1 MAKNAYPHSPISGTT
16 TAMSS
21 EAVAGKSSIV
31 ASLQQEWLLGA
42 AFATTALFLLYGE
55 KWLADLSNP
64 LWFGFMLLWLFA
76 VIMGSAFAVVHH
88 AESLAVRLGEP
99 LGTLVLTLSVIG
111 IEVMM
116 ISAVMLTGEGKP
128 ALARDTMFGIV
139 MIVLNGMVGLSLLLG
154 GLRHHE
160 QEYNLQG
167 ANAFLSLIISL
178 TVLGL
183 ILPNYTR
190 ASPGPTLSTFQSV
203 FLAIMSLA
211 IYSVFLVIQ
220 NWRHRDYFLKP
231 AALANRGQLT
241 AAAGDAVPHA
251 TNSLTYHSVLLL
263 MYLLPL
269 VVLAKKIALPI
280 DHGIE
285 VLHAPLA
292 LGGFLVAALILS
304 PESLSATRAALANDL
319 QRSINILL
327 GSVLAS
333 IGLTIPAVLTIGLI
347 TGKTVVL
354 GLDPGDSV
362 LLVLTLSVCGLTFTS
377 TRTNVLLGA
386 VHLLLFLAYLMLI
399 FEH

>member
-1 MAKNAYPHSPISGTT
+1 
-16 TAMSS
+16 MSS
-21 EAVAGKSSIV
+21 EATRLKAGYFSV
-31 ASLQQEWLLGA
+31 LRQEWLLGA
-42 AFATTALFLLYGE
+42 AFATTALFLLFG
-55 KWLADLSNP
+55 KGWLADLSNP
-64 LWFGFMLLWLFA
+64 LWFALMLVWLFA
-76 VIMGSAFAVVHH
+76 VIMSSAFAVVHH
-88 AESLAVRLGEP
+88 AEGLAVRLGEP

-116 ISAVMLTGEGKP
+116 ISAVMLTGEGKA

-167 ANAFLSLIISL
+167 ANSFLSLIVPL

-183 ILPNYTR
+183 VLPNFTS
-190 ASPGPTLSTFQSV
+190 ASAGPTLSVFQSV
-203 FLAIMSLA
+203 FLAIMSIG
-211 IYSVFLVIQ
+211 IYSLFLIIQ
-220 NWRHRDYFLKP
+220 NWRHREYFVKP
-231 AALANRGQLT
+231 AKALERQAEGS
-241 AAAGDAVPHA
+241 AAGHAADIA
-251 TNSLTYHSVLLL
+251 TNSITYHALFLV
-263 MYLLPL
+263 MYLLPV
-269 VVLAKKIALPI
+269 VVLAEEIALPI

-333 IGLTIPAVLTIGLI
+333 IGLTIPAVLTIGLV
-347 TGKTVVL
+347 TGKTIVL
-354 GLDPGDSV
+354 GLEPADSL
-362 LLVLTLSVCGLTFTS
+362 LLVLTLAVCALTFIS
-377 TRTNVLLGA
+377 NRTNVLSGA
-386 VHLLLFLAYLMLI
+386 VHLLLFLAYVMLI

>member
-1 MAKNAYPHSPISGTT
+1 MCLRPFSDTT
-16 TAMSS
+16 TRMSS
-21 EAVAGKSSIV
+21 AATDSKSFYLN
-31 ASLQQEWLLGA
+31 SLRQEWLLIA
-42 AFATTALFLLYGE
+42 AFATTALFLLFG
-55 KWLADLSNP
+55 KSWLADLSNP
-64 LWFGFMLLWLFA
+64 WWFALMLLWLFA
-76 VIMGSAFAVVHH
+76 IIMGSAFAVVHH
-88 AESLAVRLGEP
+88 AEGLAVRLGEP

-167 ANAFLSLIISL
+167 ANSFLSLIVTL

-183 ILPNYTR
+183 ILPDFTR
-190 ASPGPTLSTFQSV
+190 SSVGPTLSTFQSI
-203 FLAIMSLA
+203 FLAIMSIVIYA
-211 IYSVFLVIQ
+211 IFLIIQ

-231 AALANRGQLT
+231 VRSAQSVPAADLA
-241 AAAGDAVPHA
+241 VHPE
-251 TNSLTYHSVLLL
+251 TNSIPYHASLLVL
-263 MYLLPL
+263 YLLPL

-333 IGLTIPAVLTIGLI
+333 IGLTIPAVLTIGLV
-347 TGKTVVL
+347 TGQTIIL
-354 GLDPGDSV
+354 GLDPADSL
-362 LLVLTLSVCGLTFTS
+362 LLVLTLAVCALTFTS
-377 TRTNVLLGA
+377 NRTNVLLGA
-386 VHLLLFLAYLMLI
+386 VHMLLFFAYVMLI

>member
-1 MAKNAYPHSPISGTT
+1 
-16 TAMSS
+16 MSS
-21 EAVAGKSSIV
+21 EATPEKADLLSI
-31 ASLQQEWLLGA
+31 LRQEWLLGA
-42 AFATTALFLLYGE
+42 ALATTALFLLFG
-55 KWLADLSNP
+55 KGWLADLSNP
-64 LWFGFMLLWLFA
+64 LWFALMLGWLFA

-139 MIVLNGMVGLSLLLG
+139 MIVLNGMIGLALLLG

-167 ANAFLSLIISL
+167 ANSFLSLIVPL

-183 ILPNYTR
+183 VLPNFTS
-190 ASPGPTLSTFQSV
+190 ASAGPTLSVFQSV
-203 FLAIMSLA
+203 FLAIMSIG
-211 IYSVFLVIQ
+211 IYSLFLIIQ
-220 NWRHRDYFLKP
+220 NWRHREYFVKP
-231 AALANRGQLT
+231 AKAIERQGEGS
-241 AAAGDAVPHA
+241 AAGHAADIA
-251 TNSLTYHSVLLL
+251 TNSITYHAVFLV
-263 MYLLPL
+263 MYLLPV
-269 VVLAKKIALPI
+269 VVLAEEIALPI

-333 IGLTIPAVLTIGLI
+333 IGLTIPAVLTIGLV
-347 TGKTVVL
+347 TGKTIVL
-354 GLDPGDSV
+354 GLEPADSL
-362 LLVLTLSVCGLTFTS
+362 LLVLTLAVCALTFIS
-377 TRTNVLLGA
+377 NRTNVLSGA
-386 VHLLLFLAYLMLI
+386 VHLLLFLAYVMLI

>member
-1 MAKNAYPHSPISGTT
+1 
-16 TAMSS
+16 MSS
-21 EAVAGKSSIV
+21 EATLVKAGYFST
-31 ASLQQEWLLGA
+31 LRREWLLGA
-42 AFATTALFLLYGE
+42 AFATTALFLLFG
-55 KWLADLSNP
+55 KGWLADLSNP
-64 LWFGFMLLWLFA
+64 LWFALMLVWLFS

-88 AESLAVRLGEP
+88 AEGLAVRLGEP

-139 MIVLNGMVGLSLLLG
+139 MIVP
-154 GLRHHE
+154 
-160 QEYNLQG
+160 
-167 ANAFLSLIISL
+167 L

-183 ILPNYTR
+183 VLPNFTS
-190 ASPGPTLSTFQSV
+190 ASAGPTLSVFQSV
-203 FLAIMSLA
+203 FLAIMSIG
-211 IYSVFLVIQ
+211 IYSLFLIIQ
-220 NWRHRDYFLKP
+220 NWRHREYFVKP
-231 AALANRGQLT
+231 AKAIEPQGEGST
-241 AAAGDAVPHA
+241 AGHAADIA
-251 TNSLTYHSVLLL
+251 TNSITYHALFLV
-263 MYLLPL
+263 MYLLPV
-269 VVLAKKIALPI
+269 VVLAEEIALPI

-333 IGLTIPAVLTIGLI
+333 IGLTIPAVLTIGLV
-347 TGKTVVL
+347 TGKTIVL
-354 GLDPGDSV
+354 GLDPADSL
-362 LLVLTLSVCGLTFTS
+362 LLVLTLAVCALTFTS
-377 TRTNVLLGA
+377 NRTNVLLGA
-386 VHLLLFLAYLMLI
+386 VHLLLFLAYVMLI

>member
-1 MAKNAYPHSPISGTT
+1 
-16 TAMSS
+16 MSS
-21 EAVAGKSSIV
+21 EATLVKAGYFST
-31 ASLQQEWLLGA
+31 LRREWLLGV
-42 AFATTALFLLYGE
+42 AFATTALFMLFG
-55 KWLADLSNP
+55 KGWLADLSNP
-64 LWFGFMLLWLFA
+64 LWFALMLVWLFA
-76 VIMGSAFAVVHH
+76 VIMSSAFAVVHH
-88 AESLAVRLGEP
+88 AEGLAVRLGEP

-139 MIVLNGMVGLSLLLG
+139 MIVLNGMIGVALLLG

-167 ANAFLSLIISL
+167 ANSFLSLIVPL

-183 ILPNYTR
+183 VLPNFTS
-190 ASPGPTLSTFQSV
+190 ASAGPTLSVFQSV
-203 FLAIMSLA
+203 FLAIMSIA
-211 IYSVFLVIQ
+211 IYSIFLIIQ
-220 NWRHRDYFLKP
+220 NWRHREYFVKP
-231 AALANRGQLT
+231 AKALEPQGEGS
-241 AAAGDAVPHA
+241 AAGHAADIA
-251 TNSLTYHSVLLL
+251 TNSITYHALFLV
-263 MYLLPL
+263 MYLLPV
-269 VVLAKKIALPI
+269 VVLAEEIALPI

-333 IGLTIPAVLTIGLI
+333 IGLTIPAVLTIGLV
-347 TGKTVVL
+347 TGKTIVL
-354 GLDPGDSV
+354 GLEPADSL
-362 LLVLTLSVCGLTFTS
+362 LLVLTLAVCALTFIS
-377 TRTNVLLGA
+377 NRTNVLSGA
-386 VHLLLFLAYLMLI
+386 VHLLLFLAYVMLI

>member
-1 MAKNAYPHSPISGTT
+1 
-16 TAMSS
+16 MSS
-21 EAVAGKSSIV
+21 EATLVKAGYLST
-31 ASLQQEWLLGA
+31 LRREWLLGA
-42 AFATTALFLLYGE
+42 AFATTALFLLFG
-55 KWLADLSNP
+55 KGWLADLSNP
-64 LWFGFMLLWLFA
+64 LWFALMLVWLFA
-76 VIMGSAFAVVHH
+76 VIMSSAFAVVHH

-128 ALARDTMFGIV
+128 ALARDTMFGVV

-167 ANAFLSLIISL
+167 ANSFLSLIVPL

-183 ILPNYTR
+183 VLPNFTS
-190 ASPGPTLSTFQSV
+190 ASAGPTLSVFQSV
-203 FLAIMSLA
+203 FLAIMSIG
-211 IYSVFLVIQ
+211 IYSLFLIIQ
-220 NWRHRDYFLKP
+220 NWRHREYFVKP
-231 AALANRGQLT
+231 VKAIERQGEGS
-241 AAAGDAVPHA
+241 AAGHA
-251 TNSLTYHSVLLL
+251 ADIETNSITYHALFLV

-269 VVLAKKIALPI
+269 VVLAEEIALPL

-333 IGLTIPAVLTIGLI
+333 IGLTIPAVLTIGLV
-347 TGKTVVL
+347 TGKTIVL
-354 GLDPGDSV
+354 GLDPADSL
-362 LLVLTLSVCGLTFTS
+362 LLVLTLAVCALTFIS
-377 TRTNVLLGA
+377 NRTNVLSGA
-386 VHLLLFLAYLMLI
+386 VHLLLFLAYVMLI

>member
-1 MAKNAYPHSPISGTT
+1 MGAEAKFAR
-16 TAMSS
+16 
-21 EAVAGKSSIV
+21 AGYLSI
-31 ASLQQEWLLGA
+31 LRREWLLGA
-42 AFATTALFLLYGE
+42 AFATTALFLLFG
-55 KWLADLSNP
+55 KGWLADLSNP
-64 LWFGFMLLWLFA
+64 LWFTLMLVWLFA
-76 VIMGSAFAVVHH
+76 VIMSSAFAVVHH
-88 AESLAVRLGEP
+88 AESLAVRVGEP

-139 MIVLNGMVGLSLLLG
+139 MIVLNGMVGLALLLG

-167 ANAFLSLIISL
+167 ANSFLSLIVPL

-183 ILPNYTR
+183 VLPNFTR
-190 ASPGPTLSTFQSV
+190 ASAGPTLSVFQSV
-203 FLAIMSLA
+203 FLAIISIG
-211 IYSVFLVIQ
+211 IYGLFLIIQ
-220 NWRHRDYFLKP
+220 NWRHREYFVRP
-231 AALANRGQLT
+231 AKGVEHSAGASGH
-241 AAAGDAVPHA
+241 AGDIE
-251 TNSLTYHSVLLL
+251 TNSITYHALFLV
-263 MYLLPL
+263 MYLLPV
-269 VVLAKKIALPI
+269 VVLAEEIALPI

-333 IGLTIPAVLTIGLI
+333 IGLTIPAVLTIGLV
-347 TGKTVVL
+347 TGKTIVL
-354 GLDPGDSV
+354 GLDPADSL
-362 LLVLTLSVCGLTFTS
+362 LLVLTLAVSALTFTNN
-377 TRTNVLLGA
+377 RTNVLLGA
-386 VHLLLFLAYLMLI
+386 VHLLLFFAYVMLI

>member
-1 MAKNAYPHSPISGTT
+1 
-16 TAMSS
+16 MSS
-21 EAVAGKSSIV
+21 EATLAKAGYLST
-31 ASLQQEWLLGA
+31 LRREWLLGA
-42 AFATTALFLLYGE
+42 AFATTALFLLFG
-55 KWLADLSNP
+55 KGWLADLSNP
-64 LWFGFMLLWLFA
+64 LWFTLMLVWLFA
-76 VIMGSAFAVVHH
+76 VIMSSAFAVVHH

-139 MIVLNGMVGLSLLLG
+139 MIVLNGMVGLALLVG

-167 ANAFLSLIISL
+167 ANAFLSLIVPL

-183 ILPNYTR
+183 VLPNFTR
-190 ASPGPTLSTFQSV
+190 ASAGPTLSVFQSV
-203 FLAIMSLA
+203 FLAIISIG
-211 IYSVFLVIQ
+211 IYGLFLIIQ
-220 NWRHRDYFLKP
+220 NWRHREYFVKP
-231 AALANRGQLT
+231 AKGVEGGSSAPGH
-241 AAAGDAVPHA
+241 AAGIE
-251 TNSLTYHSVLLL
+251 TNSITYHALFLV
-263 MYLLPL
+263 MYLLPV
-269 VVLAKKIALPI
+269 VVLAKEIALPI

-333 IGLTIPAVLTIGLI
+333 IGLTIPAVLTIGLV
-347 TGKTVVL
+347 TGKTIVL
-354 GLDPGDSV
+354 GLDPADSL
-362 LLVLTLSVCGLTFTS
+362 LLVLTLAVSALTFTNN
-377 TRTNVLLGA
+377 RTNVLLGA
-386 VHLLLFLAYLMLI
+386 VHLLLFFAYLMLI

>member
-1 MAKNAYPHSPISGTT
+1 
-16 TAMSS
+16 MSS
-21 EAVAGKSSIV
+21 DATPGKANYLVA
-31 ASLQQEWLLGA
+31 LREEWILGA
-42 AFATTALFLLYGE
+42 AFATTALFLLFG
-55 KWLADLSNP
+55 KGWLSDLSNP
-64 LWFGFMLLWLFA
+64 LWFTLILVWLFA
-76 VIMGSAFAVVHH
+76 IILSSAFAVVHH

-139 MIVLNGMVGLSLLLG
+139 MIVLNGMVGVSLLLG
-154 GLRHHE
+154 GLRHRE

-167 ANAFLSLIISL
+167 ANSFLSLIVPL

-183 ILPNYTR
+183 VLPNFTK
-190 ASPGPTLSTFQSV
+190 ASAGPTLSAFQSV
-203 FLAIMSLA
+203 FLAIMSIG
-211 IYSVFLVIQ
+211 IYGLFLVIQ
-220 NWRHRDYFLKP
+220 NWRHREYFVQPVAAP
-231 AALANRGQLT
+231 ASHGEPIET
-241 AAAGDAVPHA
+241 K
-251 TNSLTYHSVLLL
+251 SITYHSSLLL
-263 MYLLPL
+263 MYLLP
-269 VVLAKKIALPI
+269 VIVLAEEIAVPI

-285 VLHAPLA
+285 VLHAPVA

-304 PESLSATRAALANDL
+304 PESLSATRSALANDL

-333 IGLTIPAVLTIGLI
+333 IGLTIPAVLTIGLV
-347 TGKTVVL
+347 TGQTIIL
-354 GLDPGDSV
+354 GLDPVDSL
-362 LLVLTLSVCGLTFTS
+362 LLVLTLGVCALTFTNN
-377 TRTNVLLGA
+377 RTNVLLGA

>member
-1 MAKNAYPHSPISGTT
+1 
-16 TAMSS
+16 MSS
-21 EAVAGKSSIV
+21 EATLAKGGYLST
-31 ASLQQEWLLGA
+31 LRREWLLGA
-42 AFATTALFLLYGE
+42 AFATTALFLLFG
-55 KWLADLSNP
+55 KGWLADLSNP
-64 LWFGFMLLWLFA
+64 LWFALMLVWLFA
-76 VIMGSAFAVVHH
+76 VILSSAFAVVHH

-139 MIVLNGMVGLSLLLG
+139 MIVLNGMVGLALLLG

-167 ANAFLSLIISL
+167 ANAFLTLIVPL

-183 ILPNYTR
+183 VLPNFTK
-190 ASPGPTLSTFQSV
+190 ASAGPTLSLFQSV
-203 FLAIMSLA
+203 FLAIISIG
-211 IYSVFLVIQ
+211 IYSLFLIIQ
-220 NWRHRDYFLKP
+220 NWRHREYFVKP
-231 AALANRGQLT
+231 AKGIENVASAPGHG
-241 AAAGDAVPHA
+241 ADIG
-251 TNSLTYHSVLLL
+251 TNSITYHALFLV
-263 MYLLPL
+263 MYLLPV
-269 VVLAKKIALPI
+269 VVLAEEIALPI

-333 IGLTIPAVLTIGLI
+333 IGLTIPAVLTIGI
-347 TGKTVVL
+347 VTGKTIVL
-354 GLDPGDSV
+354 GLDPADSL
-362 LLVLTLSVCGLTFTS
+362 LLVLTLAVCALTFTS
-377 TRTNVLLGA
+377 NRTNVLLGA
-386 VHLLLFLAYLMLI
+386 VHLLLFFAYVMLI

>member
-1 MAKNAYPHSPISGTT
+1 
-16 TAMSS
+16 MSS
-21 EAVAGKSSIV
+21 DATLVKAGYLST
-31 ASLQQEWLLGA
+31 LRREWLLGA
-42 AFATTALFLLYGE
+42 AFATTALFLLFG
-55 KWLADLSNP
+55 KGWLADLSNP
-64 LWFGFMLLWLFA
+64 LWFALMLVWLFS

-99 LGTLVLTLSVIG
+99 LGTLLLTLSVIG

-139 MIVLNGMVGLSLLLG
+139 MIVLNGMVGLALLLG
-154 GLRHHE
+154 GLRYHE

-167 ANAFLSLIISL
+167 ANSFLSLIVPL

-183 ILPNYTR
+183 VLPNFTS
-190 ASPGPTLSTFQSV
+190 ASSGPTLSVFQSV
-203 FLAIMSLA
+203 FLAIMSIG
-211 IYSVFLVIQ
+211 IYSLFLIIQ
-220 NWRHRDYFLKP
+220 NWRHREYFVKP
-231 AALANRGQLT
+231 AKAIERQGEGS
-241 AAAGDAVPHA
+241 AAGHAADIA
-251 TNSLTYHSVLLL
+251 TNSITYHALFLV
-263 MYLLPL
+263 MYLLPV
-269 VVLAKKIALPI
+269 VVLAEEIALPI

-333 IGLTIPAVLTIGLI
+333 IGLTIPAVLTIGLV
-347 TGKTVVL
+347 TGKTIVL
-354 GLDPGDSV
+354 GLEPADSL
-362 LLVLTLSVCGLTFTS
+362 LLVLTLAVCALTFIS
-377 TRTNVLLGA
+377 NRTNVLSGA
-386 VHLLLFLAYLMLI
+386 VHLLLFLAYVMLI

>member
-1 MAKNAYPHSPISGTT
+1 
-16 TAMSS
+16 MSS
-21 EAVAGKSSIV
+21 EATLVKAGYFST
-31 ASLQQEWLLGA
+31 LRREWLLGV
-42 AFATTALFLLYGE
+42 AFATTALFMLFG
-55 KWLADLSNP
+55 KGWLADLSNP
-64 LWFGFMLLWLFA
+64 VWFALMLVWLFA
-76 VIMGSAFAVVHH
+76 VIMSSAFAVVHH

-139 MIVLNGMVGLSLLLG
+139 MIVLNGMIGLALLMG

-167 ANAFLSLIISL
+167 ANSFLSLIVPL

-183 ILPNYTR
+183 LLPNFTS
-190 ASPGPTLSTFQSV
+190 ASAGPTLSVFQSV
-203 FLAIMSLA
+203 FLAIMSIG
-211 IYSVFLVIQ
+211 IYSLFLIIQ
-220 NWRHRDYFLKP
+220 NWRHREYFVKP
-231 AALANRGQLT
+231 AKAIEAQGEGS
-241 AAAGDAVPHA
+241 AAGHAADIA
-251 TNSLTYHSVLLL
+251 TNSITYHALFLV
-263 MYLLPL
+263 MYLLPV
-269 VVLAKKIALPI
+269 VVLAEEIALPI

-333 IGLTIPAVLTIGLI
+333 IGLTIPAVLTIGLV
-347 TGKTVVL
+347 TGKTIVL
-354 GLDPGDSV
+354 GLNPADSL
-362 LLVLTLSVCGLTFTS
+362 LLVLTLAVCGLTFTS
-377 TRTNVLLGA
+377 NRTNVLSGA
-386 VHLLLFLAYLMLI
+386 VHLLLFLAYVMLI
-399 FEH
+399 FAH

>member
-1 MAKNAYPHSPISGTT
+1 
-16 TAMSS
+16 MSS
-21 EAVAGKSSIV
+21 NATLAKAGYFST
-31 ASLQQEWLLGA
+31 LRREWLLGA
-42 AFATTALFLLYGE
+42 AFATTALFLLFG
-55 KWLADLSNP
+55 KGWLADLSNP
-64 LWFGFMLLWLFA
+64 LWFALMLVWLFA
-76 VIMGSAFAVVHH
+76 VIMSSAFAVVHH

-128 ALARDTMFGIV
+128 ALARDTMFGVV

-167 ANAFLSLIISL
+167 ANSFLSLIVPL

-183 ILPNYTR
+183 VLPNFTS
-190 ASPGPTLSTFQSV
+190 ASAGPTLSVFQSV
-203 FLAIMSLA
+203 FLAIMSIG
-211 IYSVFLVIQ
+211 IYSLFLIIQ
-220 NWRHRDYFLKP
+220 NWRHREYFVKP
-231 AALANRGQLT
+231 AKAIERQGEGS
-241 AAAGDAVPHA
+241 AAGHA
-251 TNSLTYHSVLLL
+251 ADIETNSITYHALCLV
-263 MYLLPL
+263 MYLLPV
-269 VVLAKKIALPI
+269 VVLAEEIALPI

-333 IGLTIPAVLTIGLI
+333 IGLTIPAVLTIGLV
-347 TGKTVVL
+347 TGKTIVL
-354 GLDPGDSV
+354 GLDPADSL
-362 LLVLTLSVCGLTFTS
+362 LLVLTLAVCALTFTS
-377 TRTNVLLGA
+377 NRTNVLSGA
-386 VHLLLFLAYLMLI
+386 VHLLLFLAYVMLI
-399 FEH
+399 FQH

>member
-1 MAKNAYPHSPISGTT
+1 MAFAK
-16 TAMSS
+16 
-21 EAVAGKSSIV
+21 AGSLSI
-31 ASLQQEWLLGA
+31 LRREWLLGA
-42 AFATTALFLLYGE
+42 AIATTALFLLFG
-55 KWLADLSNP
+55 KGWLADLSNP
-64 LWFGFMLLWLFA
+64 LWFALMLVWLFA
-76 VIMGSAFAVVHH
+76 VIMSSAFAVVHH

-116 ISAVMLTGEGKP
+116 ISAVMLTGESKP

-139 MIVLNGMVGLSLLLG
+139 MIVLNGMIGLALLLG

-167 ANAFLSLIISL
+167 ANSFLSLIVPL

-183 ILPNYTR
+183 VLPNYTK
-190 ASPGPTLSTFQSV
+190 ASSGPTLSAFQSV
-203 FLAIMSLA
+203 FLALMSIG
-211 IYSVFLVIQ
+211 IYGLFLIIQ
-220 NWRHRDYFLKP
+220 NWRHREYFVRP
-231 AALANRGQLT
+231 AKATEHRG
-241 AAAGDAVPHA
+241 GSGSPGHSGEHE
-251 TNSLTYHSVLLL
+251 TNSITYHALFLV

-269 VVLAKKIALPI
+269 VVLAEEIALPI

-333 IGLTIPAVLTIGLI
+333 IGLTIPAVLTIGLV
-347 TGKTVVL
+347 TGKTIVL
-354 GLDPGDSV
+354 GLDPVDSI
-362 LLVLTLSVCGLTFTS
+362 LLVLTLAMCGLTFTS
-377 TRTNVLLGA
+377 NRTNVLLGA